1 MEGIS
6 GRSPTPRAKDEIT
19 GNNVT
24 TLDIAEILAE
34 MRAMRN
40 EIGEIKIAIA
50 EQRGQELNR
59 RVVELDERVG
69 KLELW
74 RAVLAGVSTASG
86 LSAAGALAKL
96 FGG

>member
-1 MEGIS
+1 MM
-6 GRSPTPRAKDEIT
+6 
-19 GNNVT
+19 T

-59 RVVELDERVG
+59 RVVELDKRVG

-74 RAVLAGVSTASG
+74 RAVLIGVSTASG
-86 LSAAGALAKL
+86 LSAVGALAKL

>member
-1 MEGIS
+1 
-6 GRSPTPRAKDEIT
+6 
-19 GNNVT
+19 VT

-59 RVVELDERVG
+59 RVVELDRRVG

-74 RAVLAGVSTASG
+74 RAVLMGVSTASG
-86 LSAAGALAKL
+86 LSAVGALAKL

>member
-1 MEGIS
+1 
-6 GRSPTPRAKDEIT
+6 
-19 GNNVT
+19 VT

-59 RVVELDERVG
+59 RVVELDKRVG

-74 RAVLAGVSTASG
+74 RAVLMGVSTASG
-86 LSAAGALAKL
+86 ISAVGALAKL

>member
-1 MEGIS
+1 VEGLS
-6 GRSPTPRAKDEIT
+6 GRSPTPGAQDAIRGDDM
-19 GNNVT
+19 T

-59 RVVELDERVG
+59 RVVELDKRVG